1 MKFAM
6 LRCCTTP
13 IFLKQY
19 ESSTNAVLSKLGVN
33 LVDIREFNC
42 CGYPLKNA
50 NFEAY
55 ILCSARNL
63 SLAEKQNLDIM
74 TICNCCYG
82 TMKHANHV
90 IKESAS
96 IKEQINKTLEKEG
109 LSYNGN
115 TEVKHLF
122 DVLYNDV
129 GIERIKEK
137 IVKTFSDV
145 KIAAHYGCHI
155 LRPRQIVQFDDPIA
169 PSIFDKLLEIT
180 GAESIPWPTKLK
192 CCGSPLWGIDDD
204 LSMDLTEKK
213 IKDARQ
219 SGADYLCIAC
229 SYCQLQFDRVQKMLI
244 SKRKM
249 TYSVPPILYTQLIGL
264 SLGIDEN
271 VLGIDQNELDISGIR
286 NYI

>member
-1 MKFAM
+1 MKFAI

-19 ESSTNAVLSKLGVN
+19 ESSTNAVLNRLGVN

-42 CGYPLKNA
+42 CGYPLKNS

-55 ILCSARNL
+55 MLCSARNL

-82 TMKHANHV
+82 TMKHVNHV
-90 IKESAS
+90 MKESAS
-96 IKEQINKTLEKEG
+96 TKEQINKTLEKEG
-109 LSYNGN
+109 LSYHGN

-129 GIERIKEK
+129 GVERIKEK
-137 IVKTFSDV
+137 IVNTFSDV

-169 PSIFDKLLEIT
+169 PSIFDRLLEIT
-180 GAESIPWPTKLK
+180 GAESVPWPAKLK
-192 CCGSPLWGIDDD
+192 CCGSPLLGIDDD
-204 LSMDLTEKK
+204 LSLDLTEKK

-244 SKRKM
+244 SKRNM
-249 TYSVPPILYTQLIGL
+249 TYSVPSILYTQLIGL

-271 VLGIDQNELDISGIR
+271 ELGIDQNELDTSGIR
-286 NYI
+286 NYM